1 MHSAV
6 RFHFFVWFCLMVC
19 NFCLCGLL
27 QVIMRDHT
35 SCPNVEE
42 LLRQSQMEL
51 QWIQR
56 QLAMIAA
63 RNLHHHHLHSKVKV
77 L

>member
-1 MHSAV
+1 MAPACVISGCV
-6 RFHFFVWFCLMVC
+6 CFVCVC
-19 NFCLCGLL
+19 VL
-27 QVIMRDHT
+27 QVIMRDHK
-35 SCPNVEE
+35 SGANVEE

-63 RNLHHHHLHSKVKV
+63 RNVHHHHLHTKSKV